1 MLHGLMPWPDS
12 QTVKARSKLF
22 WGLEAEA
29 AASWPLWLPGFLASW
44 LPGFLA
50 SWLPSAATECNLCQ
64 SLTRN

>member
-44 LPGFLA
+44 LLGYRLLP
-50 SWLPSAATECNLCQ
+50 PSAIYV
-64 SLTRN
+64 RV